1 MAGCPIIRIEKH
13 KSSSSLMGAMGHHA
27 RTIPTANADPDRL
40 HDNQV
45 LWGTD
50 QPKEVARLVA
60 ERTDHLVKRKDA
72 VRSVELF
79 LGASDEFWEAGGDW
93 TKLGRAHL
101 AMLKREFGEQNIV
114 GMGVHLDERRPHF
127 WAVITPV
134 TPEGKL
140 SAAHWFDG
148 PAKLAQLLDR
158 AQPDFDGLGME
169 RARRGVK
176 ATHVDMQTIHDAN
189 AGNPRAAR
197 KLARELARREKA
209 AQEAIEEAEARA
221 AAARA
226 QTQAAQAGALVA
238 KRTLQNL
245 RGEIQAISEQREA
258 LAAEASRLKGV
269 KAHLDEIREAIVDAL
284 QLLPLSFAEQIAK
297 RFKLLKPPDE
307 PGQAQASPTPEK
319 RATGPQIEPE
329 APKQTDGSGAASR
342 KFRPGK

>member
-1 MAGCPIIRIEKH
+1 MPGCPIIRLEKH
-13 KSSSSLMGAMGHHA
+13 KSAASLMGAMGHHA
-27 RTIPTANADPDRL
+27 RTIPTANADPARL

-93 TKLGRAHL
+93 VKLGRAHL

-127 WAVITPV
+127 WAVITPI
-134 TPEGKL
+134 TPQGKL
-140 SAAHWFDG
+140 AASHWFDG

-158 AQPDFDGLGME
+158 AQPDFDPLGME

-209 AQEAIEEAEARA
+209 AQEAAEEAETRA

-226 QTQAAQAGALVA
+226 QAQAAQAGALVA
-238 KRTLQNL
+238 KRNLQDM

-258 LAAEASRLKGV
+258 LAAEAARLKGLR
-269 KAHLDEIREAIVDAL
+269 ARLGEIQEAIVDAL
-284 QLLPLSFAEQIAK
+284 QMLPLSVAEQIAK
-297 RFKLLKPPDE
+297 RFGLKTPSEGPDK
-307 PGQAQASPTPEK
+307 AQAPPAPEK

-329 APKQTDGSGAASR
+329 TPKQTDGNGAASR